1 MASEPRNAD
10 AVVLVELGTSLA
22 RHRVQRGL
30 TQVELANR
38 AGVSLRTVIRLEA
51 GASTQLTNLVRVL
64 RVLGLLDNL
73 RRLAPPPPPSPIEQ
87 LAVKRKE
94 RQRVRRS
101 PRRPHGS
108 DRDRGASGGWRW
120 GDREGQP

>member
-1 MASEPRNAD
+1 MANEPRSAD
-10 AVVLVELGTSLA
+10 AALLAQLGTGLA

-30 TQVELANR
+30 TQLDLATR

-64 RVLGLLDNL
+64 RALGLVDNL
-73 RRLAPPPPPSPIEQ
+73 QQLAPPLPPSPLEQ
-87 LAVKRKE
+87 LAVKKKQ

-101 PRRPHGS
+101 ARR
-108 DRDRGASGGWRW
+108 DRDAGAPGWQW
-120 GDREGQP
+120 GDRGGHE